1 MEVSSRHTIP
11 TVMANTIL
19 LVRSGSGDNFPGLST
34 AHRPDGISAEQCV
47 QRLLMNR
54 LSIRSNIPEARL
66 KLPPGRSSLFDAVAF
81 FASPNF
87 VAPRPLCV
95 IVPEKEERSRAKR
108 SEER

>member
-1 MEVSSRHTIP
+1 MEVSSRQAIP

-34 AHRPDGISAEQCV
+34 AHRPDGISVEQCV

-95 IVPEKEERSRAKR
+95 IAPEKEERSRAKK
-108 SEER
+108 